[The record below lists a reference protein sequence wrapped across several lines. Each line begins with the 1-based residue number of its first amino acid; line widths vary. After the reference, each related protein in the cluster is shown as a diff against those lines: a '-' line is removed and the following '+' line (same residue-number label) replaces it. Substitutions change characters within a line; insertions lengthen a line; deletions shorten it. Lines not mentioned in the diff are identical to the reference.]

1 MRQSA
6 WNVKAY
12 FLEKKNCT
20 ENIIISPSAEL
31 DLDEVKVNAIS

>member
-1 MRQSA
+1 MKCQGLFSG
-6 WNVKAY
+6 
-12 FLEKKNCT
+12 KKNCK